1 MRAIIVDDD
10 PNMHEVLPAI
20 LKEVAADI
28 EVVNNA
34 MSLAAGVKVIKE
46 DVPDLLFL
54 DIDLGDGTG
63 FDLLE
68 QLDYGKYLIIFI
80 SGHSQYGRRALE
92 FEALAYLDK
101 PLRATELI
109 SSLERAA
116 RRYEFRNYEERIAD
130 LSIALENYHE
140 QKLPSRLTIHN
151 DTGYHFLP
159 VGSIAYFKGGK
170 GITTVVMMDGRR
182 ISRAKP
188 LRHFAAQFADY
199 PNFLKIH
206 QNYLVDVCKIERL
219 LPGSIVVLPDGKEV
233 KISTESAQLLKKRIA
248 EVCKN

>member
-34 MSLAAGVKVIKE
+34 MSLAAGLKVIKE
-46 DVPDLLFL
+46 DAPDLLFL

-63 FDLLE
+63 FELLE

-109 SSLERAA
+109 SSIERAA

-130 LSIALENYHE
+130 LSIALNNYNE
-140 QKLPSRLTIHN
+140 QKLPTRLTIHN

-159 VGSIAYFKGGK
+159 IKDIAYLKGGK
-170 GITTVVMMDGRR
+170 GVTTIVMMDERK
-182 ISRAKP
+182 ISRAKA
-188 LRHFAAQFADY
+188 LRYFTAQFADY
-199 PNFLKIH
+199 SNFLKIH
-206 QNYLVDVCKIERL
+206 QNYLVNVCKINRM
-219 LPGSIVVLPDGKEV
+219 LPGGIVVLPDGREI
-233 KISTESAQLLKKRIA
+233 KISNESAQQLKRRIE
-248 EVCKN
+248 EVCKD

>member
-20 LKEVAADI
+20 LKEVAANI

-34 MSLAAGVKVIKE
+34 MNLADGVKVIKQ
-46 DVPDLLFL
+46 DAPDLLFL

-101 PLRATELI
+101 PLRARDLLTSI
-109 SSLERAA
+109 ERAA
-116 RRYEFRNYEERIAD
+116 RRYELRNYEERIAD
-130 LSIALENYHE
+130 LTIALENYQE
-140 QKLPSRLTIHN
+140 RKLPNRLTIHN
-151 DTGYHFLP
+151 DTGYHFL
-159 VGSIAYFKGGK
+159 VINDIAYFKGGK
-170 GITTVVMMDGRR
+170 GVTIVVMTDGRK
-182 ISRAKP
+182 ITRAKP
-188 LRHFAAQFADY
+188 LRHFTAQFADY

-206 QNYLVDVCKIERL
+206 QNYLVDICKIHRL
-219 LPGSIVVLPDGKEV
+219 LPGGFVVLSDGGEV
-233 KISTESAQLLKKRIA
+233 KISNENAQLLKRKIE
-248 EVCKN
+248 EVCKD